1 MYFTQAS
8 IRLVIDYIPL
18 SFFFIQLNIFGLNY
32 FIITKTNLT
41 GRKKKRKADKLT
53 ETKLK
58 PKSKKPMVKTDEV
71 NKSSSDINYKYLIA
85 FATSNVKPEKPSK
98 ANRDCSLM

>member
-1 MYFTQAS
+1 
-8 IRLVIDYIPL
+8 
-18 SFFFIQLNIFGLNY
+18 
-32 FIITKTNLT
+32 
-41 GRKKKRKADKLT
+41 
-53 ETKLK
+53 
-58 PKSKKPMVKTDEV
+58 MVKTDEV